1 MEENEEVF
9 RYLDGCALISENLD
23 KCKLS
28 TKSKVN
34 LSATPEKYIEILRE
48 IEDYVKMRVDRTQ
61 PTISLTIGRT
71 EFIFTKI

>member
-28 TKSKVN
+28 AKSRVN

-48 IEDYVKMRVDRTQ
+48 IEDFVKMRVDRTQ

-71 EFIFTKI
+71 EFIFT